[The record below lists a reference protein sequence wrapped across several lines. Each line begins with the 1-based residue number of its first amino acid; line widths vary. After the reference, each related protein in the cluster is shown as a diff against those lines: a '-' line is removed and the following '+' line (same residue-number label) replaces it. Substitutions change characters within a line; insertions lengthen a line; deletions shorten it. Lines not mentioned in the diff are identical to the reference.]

1 MKKPLKESLP
11 FKLDGKLTD
20 KLKAWL
26 KKAADFTR
34 EEGKVL
40 GVRAQEAGALT
51 RLSAQRY
58 KLKRDY
64 EAVCAEIGQQ
74 VLALSE
80 MGKEEDFLSS
90 PKVRELIG
98 KAQQV
103 EREIKLAEEDMER
116 TKNDSN
122 HQVQDIHKKAA

>member
-1 MKKPLKESLP
+1 MKKPLKESFP
-11 FKLDGKLTD
+11 FNLNGKLGETV
-20 KLKAWL
+20 KTWL
-26 KKAADFTR
+26 KKASDFTR
-34 EEGKVL
+34 EESKVL

-74 VLALSE
+74 VLELLE
-80 MGKEEDFLSS
+80 TGKDSAILSS

-98 KAQQV
+98 KAEQL
-103 EREIKLAEEDMER
+103 EREVKLAEEDMER
-116 TKNDSN
+116 TKKETDSR
-122 HQVQDIHKKAA
+122 VRDIHKKAA